1 MAVRVRDVKRRV
13 AGEKPW
19 RVASVRIMSS
29 AAARYVRRIVS
40 SKTFHPDGTVTTT
53 RDLAVWTLAHRGYGG
68 GGRLDV
74 RVYPTRPEILTAWRN
89 ANTS

>member
-1 MAVRVRDVKRRV
+1 
-13 AGEKPW
+13 
-19 RVASVRIMSS
+19 MSS